1 MLLIAAYYIFGMAFN
16 TMAIC
21 GIFRSGGDVRFGL
34 ILDAIAMWGYA
45 VLGGIICAFVLK
57 IPPLW
62 VYFVLCLDEFV
73 KMPLVIRHYQKREW
87 ICNIT
92 R

>member
-1 MLLIAAYYIFGMAFN
+1 
-16 TMAIC
+16 
-21 GIFRSGGDVRFGL
+21 
-34 ILDAIAMWGYA
+34 MWGYA
-45 VLGGIICAFVLK
+45 VLVGIICAFVLK

-87 ICNIT
+87 IRNIT
-92 R
+92 REQLQ